1 MKTRHAFALCLMAM
15 IGLASMTDA
24 AQAQTEKEI
33 AQKVETPVKVQHS
46 ADWYKTHETR
56 PQKKSLHISPY
67 WLVAASMLGFVLGM
81 AIPREN
87 TFSKQEYT
95 TLLADTSYTIGRSLA
110 AGDINFALLVK

>member
-1 MKTRHAFALCLMAM
+1 MIDNELKRIEQESAEVLALLHEVREEDNA
-15 IGLASMTDA
+15 TVR
-24 AQAQTEKEI
+24 I
-33 AQKVETPVKVQHS
+33 APCP
-46 ADWYKTHETR
+46 R
-56 PQKKSLHISPY
+56 PSKKKNLRISPY

>member
-1 MKTRHAFALCLMAM
+1 MNDNELKRIEQESAELLALLHEVR
-15 IGLASMTDA
+15 DEDNA
-24 AQAQTEKEI
+24 AINI
-33 AQKVETPVKVQHS
+33 APCP
-46 ADWYKTHETR
+46 R
-56 PQKKSLHISPY
+56 PSKKKNLHISPY